1 MSIEYCR
8 HVMPRLAAFM
18 VRRQLSQQQIA
29 GEMSIPPDIG
39 VNGRNRV

>member
-8 HVMPRLAAFM
+8 HVMPRLAVSV
-18 VRRQLSQQQIA
+18 VRRELSRQQTA
-29 GEMSIPPDIG
+29 GEMSISPDVG